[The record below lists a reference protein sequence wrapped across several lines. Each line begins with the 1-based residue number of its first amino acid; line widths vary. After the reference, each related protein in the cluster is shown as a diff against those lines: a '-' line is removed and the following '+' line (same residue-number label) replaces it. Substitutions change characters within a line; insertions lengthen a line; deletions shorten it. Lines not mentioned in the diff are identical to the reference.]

1 MLTDLSLA
9 GPFFA
14 SRSQAAEAAQR
25 GDLDG
30 MLALAG
36 HLRRADPA
44 NAESWLRFALAK
56 AVVFGD
62 ETRRATIQ
70 LALAELMLARGDIVE
85 GRAMLEAS
93 AEAGEPGAMR
103 RLADLV
109 GEDELELDF
118 ARFLRG
124 CAQRL
129 DLRIN

>member
-1 MLTDLSLA
+1 MRTDLSLA
-9 GPFFA
+9 TPLFP
-14 SRSQAAEAAQR
+14 SHSEAAEAAQR

-36 HLRRADPA
+36 HLRRVDPA

-56 AVVFGD
+56 AIVFAD
-62 ETRRATIQ
+62 ESRRGTIQ
-70 LALAELMLARGDIVE
+70 LALADLMLARGEIGE

-118 ARFLRG
+118 ACFLRG